1 MNSCLWFAHDLVG
14 ARQGSGGFDG
24 CIVKRAAT
32 QDFCAG
38 PFEDARSR
46 VTGDQPWRVASWAS
60 CTREVKPS
68 LV

>member
-1 MNSCLWFAHDLVG
+1 VRIRGTGLPRDADEATGELMPVVAHDLVG

-38 PFEDARSR
+38 PFEDAEQSNR
-46 VTGDQPWRVASWAS
+46 
-60 CTREVKPS
+60 
-68 LV
+68 